1 MIPKFRV
8 WEKRESRMIASE
20 NCTAINFF
28 EQKLIETQW
37 FGKGKW
43 VNISHDFND
52 IISMQSTGL
61 KDENGIEIYEGDI
74 IEWWYSDGEYLNQ
87 NGKFEVK
94 MFNGAFRRSNDSDEE
109 ALYEF
114 TEWVDDYYVV
124 GNIYENPELLERI
137 KEL

>member
-61 KDENGIEIYEGDI
+61 KDSNGVEIYEGDV
-74 IEWWYSDGEYLNQ
+74 IEWSYWVGDYEEERGRSEIKVFD
-87 NGKFEVK
+87 
-94 MFNGAFRRSNDSDEE
+94 GAFRLKDSNDE
-109 ALYEF
+109 ALYDF
-114 TEWVDDYYVV
+114 TEWAEEYYVV
-124 GNIYENPELLERI
+124 GNVYENPELLEG
-137 KEL
+137 E